1 MRPDQPRVAHVS
13 AGIGTDHHPPPL
25 AKYLPQHGVQLETF
39 LFTEANFPARS
50 KSLSPRMAAKI
61 PKMFMW
67 DLKPGYDFYLW
78 TDAALT
84 FRSPNTAKFFVDQL
98 GDDYDIVV
106 FTHWSP
112 SAHAEAE
119 SLRRELAK
127 GCAYVGPRY
136 TDEDLEGEMKAIE
149 ADRDFADNAMWC
161 GGTFCYRPIPQIKA
175 AMKEWW
181 YRTTRF
187 HCCDQFAFPHVLKDC
202 RVKVLHL
209 DIYKNDYLRWIRP
222 LNKSCS
228 QVTQRWLPPMPVGG
242 QSRPSVVPEAEM
254 IPAFV
259 VHQSSNAEREPIVAD
274 LERKVP
280 GLERV
285 EALMHANGIVG
296 CSRSHKRIIQRAK
309 DAGWPAV
316 WIMEDDCVFTPHF
329 DLQDWTQTVHQ
340 ALDAGYHI
348 VVGGSAN
355 GQTPSKSPIQHL
367 VTVQGFSSCH
377 CWVLRAD
384 GYDAVLNVNDTLP
397 IDVAVSQLALTK
409 ACRVPLIA
417 RQQPSLS
424 SIQHIFEDY
433 TILFDQAERNMLP
446 FVKK

>member
-1 MRPDQPRVAHVS
+1 MRPTLPRVAHIS
-13 AGIGTDHHPPPL
+13 AGIGKDHHPPPL

-39 LFTEANFPARS
+39 LFTEENFPARS

-78 TDAALT
+78 TDASLT
-84 FRSPNTAKFFVDQL
+84 FRSPNAARFFVDQL
-98 GDDYDIVV
+98 GEDNDIVV

-119 SLRRELAK
+119 GLRRELAR
-127 GCAYVGPRY
+127 GCPYVGARY
-136 TDEDLEGEMKAIE
+136 ADEDLEGEIKALE
-149 ADRDFADNAMWC
+149 DDRDFADNAMWS
-161 GGTFCYRPIPQIKA
+161 GGAFCYRPTPQIKA

-181 YRTTRF
+181 YRTSRF
-187 HCCDQFAFPHVLKDC
+187 HCCDQFALPHVLKNC
-202 RVKVLHL
+202 RVNVLHL

-228 QVTQRWLPPMPVGG
+228 QVTQHWLPPLPVGG
-242 QSRPSVVPEAEM
+242 QAHPTVVPEAER
-254 IPAFV
+254 IHALV
-259 VHQSSNAEREPIVAD
+259 VHQSSNTERVPIVAE
-274 LERKVP
+274 LEHRVP
-280 GLERV
+280 GLTRV
-285 EALMHANGIVG
+285 EALMHANGVVG
-296 CSRSHKRIIQRAK
+296 CSRSQKSIVQRAK
-309 DAGWPAV
+309 DEGWPAV

-329 DLQDWTQTVHQ
+329 DLQNWIQTVHQ
-340 ALDAGYHI
+340 ALEAGYQV

-355 GQTPSKSPIQHL
+355 GQQPSKSQIRHL

-384 GYDAVLNVNDTLP
+384 GYEAVLGVDETVP
-397 IDVAVSQLALTK
+397 IDVAVSQLKLTK

-417 RQQPSLS
+417 RQLPSMS

-446 FVKK
+446 FLSK